1 MHIICFVASMLMVVL
16 MVAMLIIIPAMLIS
30 HWFNSHDGANNLS
43 FKDFINFYNVNP
55 DRWDLYD
62 GFVVYKHVYDYY
74 YTKKTYFNFNLFD
87 WIRYRRWATNKEKR
101 DAKIKQDKE
110 MIDFL
115 HSVNADIEKLINESN
130 ANAAKAVQDIYSISK
145 RI

>member
-1 MHIICFVASMLMVVL
+1 MHIICFVASML

-30 HWFNSHDGANNLS
+30 HWFDSHDGANNLS

-55 DRWDLYD
+55 DKWELND
-62 GFVVYKHVYDYY
+62 GYVIYKKTKPVY
-74 YTKKTYFNFNLFD
+74 KTYFNFGFFD
-87 WIRYRRWATNKEKR
+87 YLRYSSWKRNKDKKETKM
-101 DAKIKQDKE
+101 KQDKE

-115 HSVNADIEKLINESN
+115 YSVNADIEKLINESN
-130 ANAAKAVQDIYSISK
+130 ANAAKAVQDIYTISK